1 LIPVK
6 RAAKHRSLGYALALF
21 LPAAA
26 AAQGVVLEIRTVH
39 GEGAV
44 QPAGAR
50 VREPV
55 VVLITDE
62 TGRPV
67 EGAAVSFRLPEEGAG
82 GVFSNGLKTEVMRTG
97 PDGRATVREIRWNRV
112 SGPVRIRVTAVKD
125 QARAGALISQFVS
138 PNAPRSDHG
147 TSMTRSGRSRWLKVA
162 LVAGTAAAAGF
173 TAGYL
178 RRGPPAAQTAQVPP
192 VKIGSPVITI
202 GRP

>member
-1 LIPVK
+1 M
-6 RAAKHRSLGYALALF
+6 LG
-21 LPAAA
+21 LPGMA
-26 AAQGVVLEIRTVH
+26 AAQGVVLEIRTLY

-55 VVLITDE
+55 AVLVTDE

-82 GVFSNGLKTEVMRTG
+82 GVFPNGLKTEVMRTG

-112 SGPVRIRVTAVKD
+112 SGPVRIRVTALKG
-125 QARAGALISQFVS
+125 QARAGAVISQFIS
-138 PNAPRSDHG
+138 AAAPRADHRAALV
-147 TSMTRSGRSRWLKVA
+147 RSGRNRWLKVA
-162 LVAGTAAAAGF
+162 LVAASAAAVGF
-173 TAGYL
+173 TAGHL
-178 RRGPPAAQTAQVPP
+178 GSGARGSGTTQVPP
-192 VKIGSPVITI
+192 VKIGAPVISI